1 MKNLLKP
8 LANTF
13 LVPLR
18 LKVVVSATDASIQVK
33 RNAWETTYKICVE
46 EMNDIMQIV
55 KYIEDSS
62 LLTTG
67 VCETIKNESNKQ
79 KLDFLAFFLG
89 TLGASLIGKMLTGK
103 RVVRVDD
110 GFIWAGEETKRA
122 DWDF

>member
-8 LANTF
+8 LANIF

-18 LKVVVSATDASIQVK
+18 LKVVVSATDASIQGK

-46 EMNDIMQIV
+46 EMNDIMKIV

-67 VCETIKNESNKQ
+67 VCETIKNESNK
-79 KLDFLAFFLG
+79 
-89 TLGASLIGKMLTGK
+89 
-103 RVVRVDD
+103 
-110 GFIWAGEETKRA
+110 
-122 DWDF
+122 